1 MTRRLSSDQ
10 RRHQVVEATLALLA
24 TTPIDRITTRQI
36 ARKVGMSQPALFRHF
51 RSREAI
57 LQAVVSHARSELERL
72 AAQALARQDAPL
84 EALQHF
90 ARNLLGFVERN
101 PGMPRLLFHQVA
113 KGERAPYQRP
123 LAHLVSMQRSLV
135 AELVREAQ
143 RRGQVSEQVDSR
155 GAAALFVALVQG
167 VLLQWQLSDAAS
179 SLGESGAALLEF
191 WLAGLRGGAPVA
203 REAARTRAD
212 ARADTPEP
220 LAGPLATLDVRPLLA
235 AGSDPLER
243 ILEALEGI
251 GSDGL
256 LKLTAPFRP
265 APLLVLLK
273 GRGFR
278 FHVRELEPSVF
289 EVEIQPPGAP
299 EIEDLRDLPAPEPL
313 ERVLEAIAQLAPGA
327 AFLARVPRYP
337 RLLLPRLEERGM
349 QWAVHEE
356 PDQSALIHVRR
367 PA

>member
-1 MTRRLSSDQ
+1 MTRRLASSQ

-57 LQAVVSHARSELERL
+57 LQAVVSHARGELERL
-72 AAQALARQDAPL
+72 AAQALARQQAPL
-84 EALQHF
+84 EALQLF
-90 ARNLLGFVERN
+90 ARSLLGYVERN

-113 KGERAPYQRP
+113 KGESAPYHRP

-143 RRGQVSEQVDSR
+143 RQGQVSETVDPR
-155 GAAALFVALVQG
+155 RAAALFVALVQG
-167 VLLQWQLSDAAS
+167 VLLQWQLSESES
-179 SLGESGAALLEF
+179 SLGESAAALIEF
-191 WLAGLRGGAPVA
+191 WLSGVRGGAPAKVV
-203 REAARTRAD
+203 D
-212 ARADTPEP
+212 ARGQPEP
-220 LAGPLATLDVRPLLA
+220 PPAGPLATLDVRPLLA

-251 GSDGL
+251 GADGL

-278 FHVRELEPSVF
+278 CKVREVEPALF
-289 EVEIQPPGAP
+289 EVEIQPPGAC

-313 ERVLEAIAQLAPGA
+313 ERVLEATAQLAPGA

-337 RLLLPRLEERGM
+337 RLLLPRLEERGIE
-349 QWAVHEE
+349 WAVHEE
-356 PDQSALIHVRR
+356 PDQSALLYVRK